1 MVHLKI
7 PFSIKK
13 YFGSVCEKY
22 WLPSTNCQN
31 QNKLPCSK
39 KHGIGMGIKYFL
51 HQEQGGS
58 NPKRLLNKTLGWISR
73 SHPPFLLIT
82 T

>member
-1 MVHLKI
+1 LLKVLVAFNELPKI
-7 PFSIKK
+7 KINCPAANSWVLEWESIT
-13 YFGSVCEKY
+13 FA
-22 WLPSTNCQN
+22 PR
-31 QNKLPCSK
+31 
-39 KHGIGMGIKYFL
+39 
-51 HQEQGGS
+51 GGGL